1 MLLIAECLKLSLVKC
16 DGGQK
21 DEGHRADSMFTNIP
35 STSSSEEGGGGG
47 GRSDKLRKA
56 MKKKEKV
63 FVWGGVGMR
72 SEGR

>member
-1 MLLIAECLKLSLVKC
+1 MLLIAECLKLTLVKC

-47 GRSDKLRKA
+47 RSDKLRKA

-63 FVWGGVGMR
+63 FVGVGMR
-72 SEGR
+72 SEGTCR